1 MPPSRV
7 PLSRVLKCWKAIS
20 LFPFSLLTATTCNS
34 KALHPTMT
42 WTCGETESQRMDNSS
57 ESQWPNQNQKS
68 SERESKVSIVTSAS
82 MMKELVWGCIAART
96 ISATSGKREVE
107 SSPLREKIRT
117 DPSGC
122 RWICAR
128 CPSYLQIR
136 GHTIIVIHGIAEKC
150 PQQCFVDNTT
160 MSTVGTLWESLT
172 KC

>member
-1 MPPSRV
+1 
-7 PLSRVLKCWKAIS
+7 
-20 LFPFSLLTATTCNS
+20 
-34 KALHPTMT
+34 
-42 WTCGETESQRMDNSS
+42 
-57 ESQWPNQNQKS
+57 
-68 SERESKVSIVTSAS
+68 
-82 MMKELVWGCIAART
+82 
-96 ISATSGKREVE
+96 VE

-136 GHTIIVIHGIAEKC
+136 GHEIAEKC

-160 MSTVGTLWESLT
+160 MSTVVTLWESLT

>member
-1 MPPSRV
+1 
-7 PLSRVLKCWKAIS
+7 
-20 LFPFSLLTATTCNS
+20 
-34 KALHPTMT
+34 
-42 WTCGETESQRMDNSS
+42 
-57 ESQWPNQNQKS
+57 
-68 SERESKVSIVTSAS
+68 
-82 MMKELVWGCIAART
+82 
-96 ISATSGKREVE
+96 VE